1 MPKSI
6 EEIRR
11 DSLAKLQTR
20 AIVLNRD
27 DVDEESRTVNVAFA
41 SDKPVEHWFGNL
53 MLSMDKKAIRTER
66 LASGAPLL
74 MDHNRTDQVGV
85 VENFSFDKDGMARA
99 DVRFSTSARGEEIFR
114 DVQSGIR
121 RNISV
126 GFMMYAL
133 EFVSS
138 KEGEPDLYRCDDWEP
153 LEISIVSVPADI
165 SAGVGRSL
173 DDLQTPEKVS
183 NPSQSE
189 RAISTKEEKTMTP
202 EEIAAAAAAEEARRA
217 QELAAANSNPAI
229 AVARQIT
236 EWGTILGEPE
246 LARTHAAMEGASVE
260 TFMAAVRAK
269 QTPTVPVPPESAASV
284 AARTGGQGAQLA
296 RSVSRVNLE
305 AFKGEGA
312 HERAYRSGMHLAAVL
327 LKDERAITYCR
338 ENGIALTR
346 TQTEGDNTKGGYTVL
361 PEFEQTIFDLR
372 LQYGVARRVCDVVP
386 MGSDTK
392 IVTRRTGGLTAY
404 AVGPHTRGTYSD
416 ITDDQFELV
425 ARKWMVLNKRE
436 DELTEDSFISWADRL
451 ASESA
456 YAFSYAEDN
465 CLFNADGT
473 STYHG
478 IVGITQKILGLS
490 ATRANIAGAVVASG
504 NAWSE
509 IVIGDLLS
517 LVGKLPSFARVSG
530 NVRWYCTS
538 EFWAT
543 VLQRLALAAGGVTH
557 AEMEGELRPVFLGK
571 PVELVE
577 AMQHVEAN
585 DTIPLLYGNLAQ
597 AATFGDRRGITVK
610 TTDSNDTDFESDL
623 EATKATERFDI
634 NVHDVGN
641 QSATAADR
649 RAGPVVALLTA
660 AS

>member
-1 MPKSI
+1 MPDRTT
-6 EEIRR
+6 EILER
-11 DSLAKLQTR
+11 LQREPIIRTF
-20 AIVLNRD
+20 A
-27 DVDEESRTVNVAFA
+27 VDREAVDPEQRTVQLAFA
-41 SDKPVEHWFGNL
+41 SDKPIDHWFGQL
-53 MLSMDKKAIRTER
+53 ALTMSKKSMRSER
-66 LASGAPLL
+66 LKSGAPLL
-74 MDHNRTDQVGV
+74 MDHNTRDLVGV
-85 VENFSFDKDGMARA
+85 VESHSVDGDGIARA
-99 DVRFSTSARGEEIFR
+99 IVRFGESVRASEVFR
-114 DVQSGIR
+114 DVENGIR
-121 RNISV
+121 RCISV
-126 GFMMYAL
+126 GFMVYEMHL
-133 EFVSS
+133 E
-138 KEGEPDLYRCDDWEP
+138 KEEKGKPDLYRCDDWEP
-153 LEISIVSVPADI
+153 YEISLVAVPADI
-165 SAGVGRSL
+165 SVGVGRDKQAAFQPL
-173 DDLQTPEKVS
+173 DF
-183 NPSQSE
+183 SQPAD
-189 RAISTKEEKTMTP
+189 RAISTPERRIMEPTNETP
-202 EEIAAAAAAEEARRA
+202 ATPAVETPAAVPAQRSAVEHAREIVDFAEIFG
-217 QELAAANSNPAI
+217 Q
-229 AVARQIT
+229 
-236 EWGTILGEPE
+236 GD
-246 LARTHAAMEGASVE
+246 LARTMLAAS
-260 TFMAAVRAK
+260 AAVTLDDVRVAIRAA
-269 QTPTVPVPPESAASV
+269 QPPTVQGPVTPAVEQ
-284 AARTGGQGAQLA
+284 AARSGAPVQLA
-296 RSVSRVNLE
+296 RTVSRVNLQ

-312 HERAYRSGMHLAAVL
+312 HDRAYRSGMHLAAVL
-327 LKDERAITYCR
+327 LGDENARTYCR
-338 ENGIALTR
+338 QHGIALTR
-346 TQTEGDNTKGGYTVL
+346 IQSEGDNTKGGYTVL

-372 LQYGVARRVCDVVP
+372 LQYGVARRVTDVVP
-386 MGSDTK
+386 MASDTK

-404 AVGPHTRGTYSD
+404 AVGPHTRGTFSD
-416 ITDDQFELV
+416 ITDDQFELI

-456 YAFSYAEDN
+456 YAFSFAEDN
-465 CLFNADGT
+465 ALFNADGT

-509 IVIGDLLS
+509 IVIGDLLA
-517 LVGKLPSFARVSG
+517 LVGKLPSFARTSG

-557 AEMEGELRPVFLGK
+557 AEFEGQLKESFLGK

-610 TTDSNDTDFESDL
+610 TTDSNDTDFEADL

-641 QSATAADR
+641 ASATAADR